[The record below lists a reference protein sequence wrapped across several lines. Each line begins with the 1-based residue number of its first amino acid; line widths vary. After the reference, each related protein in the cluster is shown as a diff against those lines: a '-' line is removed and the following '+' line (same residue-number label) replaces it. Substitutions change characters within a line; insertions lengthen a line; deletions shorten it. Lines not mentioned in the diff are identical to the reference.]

1 VLGKFIWDSLIT
13 PAEAAS
19 PSGPILP
26 GSTLLPSEEFAFG
39 ARSENAPGG
48 PRPDTYPQLRR
59 VSSAF
64 PDIAPRNPDQPLPP
78 PEPGPPLGIFS
89 GKPMSEGLLPP
100 SVWGPPDNSNASGDS
115 DWFNLLAGPVSRNSM
130 QPEPPQ
136 QTAGSMPERRLGRR
150 ILNSSPAP
158 AYDPG
163 AAAAPLAPSVAA
175 NYSGGL
181 LGRLAAVAGIDPNQP
196 APPSPDDEQAQA
208 DIRALDA
215 GFSSSGNIRDAVA
228 LYNARRSNRR

>member
-1 VLGKFIWDSLIT
+1 
-13 PAEAAS
+13 
-19 PSGPILP
+19 
-26 GSTLLPSEEFAFG
+26 
-39 ARSENAPGG
+39 
-48 PRPDTYPQLRR
+48 
-59 VSSAF
+59 
-64 PDIAPRNPDQPLPP
+64 
-78 PEPGPPLGIFS
+78 
-89 GKPMSEGLLPP
+89 
-100 SVWGPPDNSNASGDS
+100 
-115 DWFNLLAGPVSRNSM
+115 
-130 QPEPPQ
+130 
-136 QTAGSMPERRLGRR
+136 MPERRLGRR
-150 ILNSSPAP
+150 ILNPSPTP